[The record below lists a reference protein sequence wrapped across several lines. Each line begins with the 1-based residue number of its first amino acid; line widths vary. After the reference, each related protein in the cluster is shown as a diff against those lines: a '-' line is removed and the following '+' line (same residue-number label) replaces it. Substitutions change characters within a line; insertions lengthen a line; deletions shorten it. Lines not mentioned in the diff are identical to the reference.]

1 MKNKSKP
8 VIARSEQSERR
19 SNLLDARSLLR
30 ALPVNGIQCT
40 GRALAMTTIIIFL
53 IFAPQVFADSA
64 YLASGDIVKGV
75 VVEEHCDRIVL
86 STYKGEAEILNF
98 SIDQIFFDN
107 EEQNYAYL
115 GDKALNKG
123 EFGLALGLYQKSA
136 QINPD
141 YERVHGAFLRLTDA
155 LSRQKLNIKPQ
166 DAIKKLDEQLG
177 INIEKF
183 KDKIRAGF
191 VRNDSSAAKAGI
203 SAGDVINNVWD
214 ASLMFMD
221 TQSAAEIMLGAPS
234 TPVRLTLE
242 KNITLPVGP
251 LPWYKKIFS
260 FLRFHDFGF
269 KLSLR
274 PSGLSVVSVKP
285 DSVAYKS
292 GFIVGDE
299 ITRID
304 NEPVRYMPVSMV
316 RKKIFESKLKN
327 VVITIKRQAIVI
339 RE

>member
-1 MKNKSKP
+1 MMESQKSKGKRQKYG
-8 VIARSEQSERR
+8 IKCKTFYF
-19 SNLLDARSLLR
+19 LLALFTFYFLLLPSSALVYADA
-30 ALPVNGIQCT
+30 V
-40 GRALAMTTIIIFL
+40 
-53 IFAPQVFADSA
+53 
-64 YLASGDIVKGV
+64 YLTSGDIVKGV

-86 STYKGEAEILNF
+86 STYKGEVEILNF

-141 YERVHGAFLRLTDA
+141 YERARGAFLRLTDA

-177 INIEKF
+177 INIVKF
-183 KDKIRAGF
+183 NDKIKAMF
-191 VRNDSSAAKAGI
+191 VRSDSPAAKAGI
-203 SAGDVINNVWD
+203 SAGNIINNVWD

-221 TQSAAEIMLGAPS
+221 TQSAAEIMLGAPL

-242 KNITLPVGP
+242 KNITLPAGP

-269 KLSLR
+269 KFSLR
-274 PSGLSVVSVKP
+274 PNGLIIISVRP
-285 DSVAYKS
+285 DGEAYKS
-292 GFIVGDE
+292 GLIVDDE

-327 VVITIKRQAIVI
+327 VVITIKRQAIAI
-339 RE
+339 RGGQS